1 MSNKNDSLNR
11 LLGSELDKLKMNSK
25 LQKSLIARLHHAK
38 RMIVILS
45 QSCAEIKHAIY
56 LAQSS
61 GDNKNHS
68 FFAKLHNSA
77 IEDLHLYSEAVRDCK
92 QRLKFWDDQITTSK
106 CNISALENSIEE

>member
-11 LLGSELDKLKMNSK
+11 LLDSELDKLKMSSK
-25 LQKSLIARLHHAK
+25 LQKSSIIRLRHAQ
-38 RMIVILS
+38 RMVVILS
-45 QSCAEIKHAIY
+45 QSCAELKHAIY

-77 IEDLHLYSEAVRDCK
+77 VEDLHMYSDSIKDCK
-92 QRLKFWDDQITTSK
+92 RSLKFWDNQITTSK